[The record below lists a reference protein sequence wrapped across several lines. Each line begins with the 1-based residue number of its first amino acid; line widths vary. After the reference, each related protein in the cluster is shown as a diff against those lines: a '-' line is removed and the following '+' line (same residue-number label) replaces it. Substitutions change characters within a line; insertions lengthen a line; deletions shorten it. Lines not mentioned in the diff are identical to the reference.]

1 MVLLRLWTV
10 VIGDEALQRHLD
22 YVKALR
28 WRAQGDWRWFILAVR
43 VEAAV
48 AFRLNILREVGV
60 LRRRRRWRKLND

>member
-1 MVLLRLWTV
+1 MVLLRLWTL

-43 VEAAV
+43 AEAVVAASAAV
-48 AFRLNILREVGV
+48 EDV
-60 LRRRRRWRKLND
+60 